1 MNDERHDLNE
11 ILRVHGSAPEH
22 LPGFEA
28 RLLTGLDEADREMG
42 RATGGRLRWPRGSR
56 SLWSR
61 HPVLASVAAVG
72 IAAAVATA
80 VLVGVPGVSRLSGPQ
95 PVSAAQVIQKALDA
109 LSSGKTVQADA
120 TVKERVADRC
130 PAASPSTTSPTRACS
145 CAPTAASVRPR
156 QTSRRPPSRCR

>member
-11 ILRVHGSAPEH
+11 ILRMHGGAPDH

-42 RATGGRLRWPRGSR
+42 RATGGWLRWPRGSR

-61 HPVLASVAAVG
+61 HPVLASAAAVG
-72 IAAAVATA
+72 IAAAVAA
-80 VLVGVPGVSRLSGPQ
+80 VVLVGVPGISRLSGPQ

-109 LSSGKTVQADA
+109 LSSGKTMQADA
-120 TVKERVADRC
+120 TVK
-130 PAASPSTTSPTRACS
+130 
-145 CAPTAASVRPR
+145 
-156 QTSRRPPSRCR
+156 